1 MKLYEIQNE
10 QIDEGLKQRALAGIL
25 SLGLAFASQVG
36 ATEVFIYTAD
46 NGKQEVVRTYDE
58 VPKGKIVYVVD
69 IKNMNVKKIQ
79 KQIQDERYVKAHK
92 DGDISDK
99 IRRQMFR
106 TDI

>member
-1 MKLYEIQNE
+1 MKLHELQND

-36 ATEVFIYTAD
+36 ATEVFVYTAD
-46 NGKQEVVRTYDE
+46 NGEQEVVKTYAE
-58 VPKGKIVYVVD
+58 VPKGKIAYVVD
-69 IKNMNVKKIQ
+69 IEDMDV
-79 KQIQDERYVKAHK
+79 KQIQKRIKDEWRSH
-92 DGDISDK
+92 GDVHDK